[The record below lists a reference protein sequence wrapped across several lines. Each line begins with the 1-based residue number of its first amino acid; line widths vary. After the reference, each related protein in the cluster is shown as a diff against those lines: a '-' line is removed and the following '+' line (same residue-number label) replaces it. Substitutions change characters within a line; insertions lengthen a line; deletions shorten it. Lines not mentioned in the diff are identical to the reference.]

1 MRLPAAA
8 PASSIATVPTRAVVP
23 STRKPASRHAAGSA
37 ATAISPSAML
47 ASPAVSLSAAMW
59 RSSPIRI
66 GAPRAE
72 RRRRPKPAA
81 VLDAAVG
88 AMLDHDRVDQA
99 VVARAPLRIPLGG
112 GGTDLPSHYREHGG
126 FAVSATIDRH
136 VHVMLS
142 TAFARRFRL
151 KHLEWEEVERPEE
164 IRHPILNAAVA
175 HHWDGTPFELASV
188 GDVLP
193 GTGLGSSSAYTVGVL
208 AALAAARGERL
219 SPEQL
224 AERACRLEIEH
235 LSQSVGVR
243 DQYAIAVGG
252 VTTVT
257 LRADAEV
264 TAAERTAAAAAGTDA
279 AVAVAVRR
287 LDVADDTLAELR
299 DRFLLFFAGE
309 RRETSQSM
317 LSPLI
322 ARGGEG
328 AMQRNLDRTAAIAR
342 EVATALEAGDVST
355 VGGLMDEQWALK
367 LERTPAAIT
376 ERIAELHAVATGPGR
391 AGGAVLGGA
400 GGGGFLL
407 VHSDDPEATRAAM
420 DAVGAPELRFAI
432 EQRGCTAGPA

>member
-1 MRLPAAA
+1 
-8 PASSIATVPTRAVVP
+8 
-23 STRKPASRHAAGSA
+23 
-37 ATAISPSAML
+37 
-47 ASPAVSLSAAMW
+47 
-59 RSSPIRI
+59 
-66 GAPRAE
+66 
-72 RRRRPKPAA
+72 
-81 VLDAAVG
+81 
-88 AMLDHDRVDQA
+88 MLDHWRVDQA

-164 IRHPILNAAVA
+164 IRHPIVRAAVE

-188 GDVLP
+188 GDVPP

-208 AALAAARGERL
+208 RALATARGERL
-219 SPEQL
+219 SAEEL
-224 AERACRLEIEH
+224 AARACRLEIEQ
-235 LSQSVGVR
+235 LAQSVGVR

-252 VTTVT
+252 VT
-257 LRADAEV
+257 
-264 TAAERTAAAAAGTDA
+264 
-279 AVAVAVRR
+279 AVELAPESRWDGIAVRR
-287 LDVADDTLAELR
+287 LDVSKAVLEGLR
-299 DRFLLFFAGE
+299 ERFLLFFAGE
-309 RRETSQSM
+309 RREASQSM

-322 ARGGEG
+322 ERGGEEP
-328 AMQRNLDRTAAIAR
+328 MRRNLLRTAEIAR
-342 EVATALEAGDVST
+342 EVAAALEAGDLT
-355 VGGLMDEQWALK
+355 AVGAAMDEQWALK
-367 LERTPAAIT
+367 AERTPDAIT
-376 ERIAELHAVATGPGR
+376 DRIAELREVAVGRGR

-420 DAVGAPELRFAI
+420 EAVGAPELRFAI

>member
-1 MRLPAAA
+1 M
-8 PASSIATVPTRAVVP
+8 V
-23 STRKPASRHAAGSA
+23 
-37 ATAISPSAML
+37 
-47 ASPAVSLSAAMW
+47 
-59 RSSPIRI
+59 
-66 GAPRAE
+66 
-72 RRRRPKPAA
+72 
-81 VLDAAVG
+81 
-88 AMLDHDRVDQA
+88 DHGPVDQA

-142 TAFARRFRL
+142 TAAARRFRL

-164 IRHPILNAAVA
+164 IRHPILHAAVE

-188 GDVLP
+188 GDVPP

-208 AALAAARGERL
+208 AALAAARGEQL
-219 SPEQL
+219 TPEGL
-224 AERACRLEIEH
+224 ATRACRLEIEH

-243 DQYAIAVGG
+243 DQYAIAVGS
-252 VTTVT
+252 VTAVT
-257 LRADAEV
+257 LRPDAEV
-264 TAAERTAAAAAGTDA
+264 TADERAAAADAGTDPS
-279 AVAVAVRR
+279 VAVRR
-287 LDVADDTLAELR
+287 LDVGDATLTGLR
-299 DRFLLFFAGE
+299 DEFLLFFAGE
-309 RRETSQSM
+309 RRKTSQSM

-322 ARGGEG
+322 ERGGEG
-328 AMQRNLDRTAAIAR
+328 AMRRNLDRTAAIAR
-342 EVATALEAGDVST
+342 EVAAALEAGDLAT

-407 VHSDDPEATRAAM
+407 VHSPDPEATRAAM
-420 DAVGAPELRFAI
+420 AAADAPELRFAI
-432 EQRGCTAGPA
+432 EQRGCSAGPA

>member
-1 MRLPAAA
+1 
-8 PASSIATVPTRAVVP
+8 
-23 STRKPASRHAAGSA
+23 
-37 ATAISPSAML
+37 
-47 ASPAVSLSAAMW
+47 
-59 RSSPIRI
+59 
-66 GAPRAE
+66 
-72 RRRRPKPAA
+72 
-81 VLDAAVG
+81 
-88 AMLDHDRVDQA
+88 MLDHGRVDQA

-142 TAFARRFRL
+142 TALARRFRL

-164 IRHPILNAAVA
+164 IRHPILHAAVE

-188 GDVLP
+188 GDVPP
-193 GTGLGSSSAYTVGVL
+193 GTGLGSSSAYTVSVL
-208 AALAAARGERL
+208 RALATARGEELSAEALAA
-219 SPEQL
+219 
-224 AERACRLEIEH
+224 RACRLEIEH

-252 VTTVT
+252 VTAVE
-257 LRADAEV
+257 L
-264 TAAERTAAAAAGTDA
+264 AAGGGDNI
-279 AVAVAVRR
+279 AVRR
-287 LDVADDTLAELR
+287 LDVSESTLAQLR

-309 RRETSQSM
+309 RTQASHSM

-322 ARGGEG
+322 DRGGE
-328 AMQRNLDRTAAIAR
+328 ASMRRNLERTAEIAR
-342 EVATALEAGDVST
+342 QVAAALEAGDVAT

-367 LERTPAAIT
+367 VERTPDAIT
-376 ERIAELHAVATGPGR
+376 DRIAELHGVAVGPGQ

-407 VHSDDPEATRAAM
+407 VYSEDSEATRAAM
-420 DAVGAPELRFAI
+420 DTAGAPELRFAV

>member
-1 MRLPAAA
+1 MP
-8 PASSIATVPTRAVVP
+8 
-23 STRKPASRHAAGSA
+23 
-37 ATAISPSAML
+37 
-47 ASPAVSLSAAMW
+47 
-59 RSSPIRI
+59 
-66 GAPRAE
+66 
-72 RRRRPKPAA
+72 
-81 VLDAAVG
+81 
-88 AMLDHDRVDQA
+88 DHCRVDQA

-142 TAFARRFRL
+142 TAAARRFRL

-164 IRHPILNAAVA
+164 IRHPILHAAVE
-175 HHWDGTPFELASV
+175 HHWDRTPFELASV
-188 GDVLP
+188 GDVPP

-219 SPEQL
+219 PPEQL
-224 AERACRLEIEH
+224 AARACRLEIEH

-243 DQYAIAVGG
+243 DQYAIALGG
-252 VTTVT
+252 VTAVT
-257 LRADAEV
+257 LRSDAEV
-264 TAAERTAAAAAGTDA
+264 AGSPPTATGTDPH
-279 AVAVAVRR
+279 VAVRR
-287 LDVADDTLAELR
+287 LDVCDAALAGLR
-299 DRFLLFFAGE
+299 DDFLLFFAGE

-322 ARGGEG
+322 ERGGEG
-328 AMQRNLDRTAAIAR
+328 AMRRNLDRTAAIAHD
-342 EVATALEAGDVST
+342 VAAALETGDLAT

-391 AGGAVLGGA
+391 ATGAVLGGA

-407 VHSDDPEATRAAM
+407 VHSDDAEATRAAM
-420 DAVGAPELRFAI
+420 EAAEAPELRFAI
-432 EQRGCTAGPA
+432 ELRGCGAGPA

>member
-1 MRLPAAA
+1 
-8 PASSIATVPTRAVVP
+8 
-23 STRKPASRHAAGSA
+23 
-37 ATAISPSAML
+37 
-47 ASPAVSLSAAMW
+47 
-59 RSSPIRI
+59 
-66 GAPRAE
+66 
-72 RRRRPKPAA
+72 
-81 VLDAAVG
+81 
-88 AMLDHDRVDQA
+88 MLDHWRVDQA

-151 KHLEWEEVERPEE
+151 KHLEWEEVERPEQ
-164 IRHPILNAAVA
+164 IRHPILRAAVE

-188 GDVLP
+188 GDVPP

-208 AALAAARGERL
+208 RALATARGEEL
-219 SPEQL
+219 GAEEL
-224 AERACRLEIEH
+224 AARACRLEIEH

-252 VTTVT
+252 VT
-257 LRADAEV
+257 
-264 TAAERTAAAAAGTDA
+264 
-279 AVAVAVRR
+279 AVELGDDIAVRR
-287 LDVADDTLAELR
+287 LDVSDETLAGLR

-309 RRETSQSM
+309 RQAASQSM

-322 ARGGEG
+322 ERGGE
-328 AMQRNLDRTAAIAR
+328 ASMRRNLGRTAAIAR
-342 EVATALEAGDVST
+342 AVAAALEAGDLTT

-367 LERTPAAIT
+367 LERTPDAIT
-376 ERIAELHAVATGPGR
+376 DRIAELHATAVDRGR

-407 VHSDDPEATRAAM
+407 VYSEDPEATRAAM
-420 DAVGAPELRFAI
+420 EAAGAPELRFAV

>member
-1 MRLPAAA
+1 
-8 PASSIATVPTRAVVP
+8 
-23 STRKPASRHAAGSA
+23 
-37 ATAISPSAML
+37 
-47 ASPAVSLSAAMW
+47 
-59 RSSPIRI
+59 
-66 GAPRAE
+66 
-72 RRRRPKPAA
+72 
-81 VLDAAVG
+81 
-88 AMLDHDRVDQA
+88 MLDHGRVDQA
-99 VVARAPLRIPLGG
+99 VIARAPLRIPLGG

-164 IRHPILNAAVA
+164 IRHPILHAAVE

-208 AALAAARGERL
+208 AALAAARGEEL
-219 SPEQL
+219 APEQL
-224 AERACRLEIEH
+224 AARACRLEIEH

-252 VTTVT
+252 VTAVT
-257 LRADAEV
+257 LRPDREAAGAEAATGGTDPRV
-264 TAAERTAAAAAGTDA
+264 TA
-279 AVAVAVRR
+279 RR
-287 LDVADDTLAELR
+287 LDISDATLAGLR
-299 DRFLLFFAGE
+299 DEFLLFFAGE

-322 ARGGEG
+322 ERGVDD
-328 AMQRNLDRTAAIAR
+328 AMRRNLERTAAIAHD
-342 EVATALEAGDVST
+342 VASALEAGDLAT

-376 ERIAELHAVATGPGR
+376 ARIAELHAIATGPGR
-391 AGGAVLGGA
+391 AAGAVLGGA

-407 VHSDDPEATRAAM
+407 VHSHDPEATRAAM
-420 DAVGAPELRFAI
+420 AAAGAPELRFAI
-432 EQRGCTAGPA
+432 EQRGCSAGPA

>member
-1 MRLPAAA
+1 
-8 PASSIATVPTRAVVP
+8 
-23 STRKPASRHAAGSA
+23 
-37 ATAISPSAML
+37 
-47 ASPAVSLSAAMW
+47 
-59 RSSPIRI
+59 
-66 GAPRAE
+66 
-72 RRRRPKPAA
+72 
-81 VLDAAVG
+81 
-88 AMLDHDRVDQA
+88 MLDHGWVDQA

-164 IRHPILNAAVA
+164 IRHPILHAAVA

-219 SPEQL
+219 TPDRL
-224 AERACRLEIEH
+224 AARACQLEIEH

-252 VTTVT
+252 VTAVT
-257 LRADAEV
+257 LHADGEVDVPGGASADA
-264 TAAERTAAAAAGTDA
+264 DA
-279 AVAVAVRR
+279 ASTDPHVSVRR
-287 LDVADDTLAELR
+287 LEVSDATLAGLR
-299 DRFLLFFAGE
+299 DEFLLFFAGE
-309 RRETSQSM
+309 RHQTSQSM

-322 ARGGEG
+322 EQGGDA
-328 AMQRNLDRTAAIAR
+328 AMRHNLERTAAIAR
-342 EVATALEAGDVST
+342 GVAAALEAGDLAA

-376 ERIAELHAVATGPGR
+376 ERIAELHALATGPGG
-391 AGGAVLGGA
+391 ADGAVLGGA

-407 VHSDDPEATRAAM
+407 VHSRDPEATRAAM
-420 DAVGAPELRFAI
+420 SAAGAPELRFAV
-432 EQRGCTAGPA
+432 EQRGCSAGPA

>member
-1 MRLPAAA
+1 
-8 PASSIATVPTRAVVP
+8 
-23 STRKPASRHAAGSA
+23 
-37 ATAISPSAML
+37 
-47 ASPAVSLSAAMW
+47 
-59 RSSPIRI
+59 
-66 GAPRAE
+66 
-72 RRRRPKPAA
+72 
-81 VLDAAVG
+81 
-88 AMLDHDRVDQA
+88 MLDHGRVDQA

-142 TAFARRFRL
+142 TALARRFRL

-164 IRHPILNAAVA
+164 IRHPILHAAVE

-188 GDVLP
+188 GDVPP

-208 AALAAARGERL
+208 RALATARGEELSPEALAA
-219 SPEQL
+219 
-224 AERACRLEIEH
+224 RACRLEIEH

-252 VTTVT
+252 VTAVE
-257 LRADAEV
+257 L
-264 TAAERTAAAAAGTDA
+264 AAGRGDDI
-279 AVAVAVRR
+279 AVRR
-287 LDVADDTLAELR
+287 LDVSESTLAELR

-309 RRETSQSM
+309 RRQASQSM

-322 ARGGEG
+322 EQGGEES
-328 AMQRNLDRTAAIAR
+328 MRRNLDRTAAIAR
-342 EVATALEAGDVST
+342 EVAAALEAGDVAT
-355 VGGLMDEQWALK
+355 VGGLMNEQWALK
-367 LERTPAAIT
+367 VERTPDAIT
-376 ERIAELHAVATGPGR
+376 ERIAELHGVAVGAGR

-407 VHSDDPEATRAAM
+407 VYSEDPEATRAAM
-420 DAVGAPELRFAI
+420 EAAAAPELRFAV

>member
-1 MRLPAAA
+1 
-8 PASSIATVPTRAVVP
+8 
-23 STRKPASRHAAGSA
+23 
-37 ATAISPSAML
+37 
-47 ASPAVSLSAAMW
+47 
-59 RSSPIRI
+59 
-66 GAPRAE
+66 
-72 RRRRPKPAA
+72 
-81 VLDAAVG
+81 
-88 AMLDHDRVDQA
+88 MLDHWRVDQA
-99 VVARAPLRIPLGG
+99 VLARAPLRIPLGG

-151 KHLEWEEVERPEE
+151 KHLEWEEVERPQE

-175 HHWDGTPFELASV
+175 HHWDATPFELASV

-208 AALAAARGERL
+208 CALAAARGEDL
-219 SPEQL
+219 TPEQL
-224 AERACRLEIEH
+224 AERACTLEIEH
-235 LSQSVGVR
+235 LDQSVGVR

-252 VTTVT
+252 VT
-257 LRADAEV
+257 
-264 TAAERTAAAAAGTDA
+264 
-279 AVAVAVRR
+279 AVELTPGGGNDVAVRR
-287 LDVADDTLAELR
+287 LDVSGATLAGLGE
-299 DRFLLFFAGE
+299 RFLLFFAGE

-322 ARGGEG
+322 ERSGEV
-328 AMQRNLDRTAAIAR
+328 AMRRNLVRTAEIAR
-342 EVATALEAGDVST
+342 DVAAALEAGDLAT

-376 ERIAELHAVATGPGR
+376 ERIAELYAVAVGPGG

-407 VHSDDPEATRAAM
+407 VYSEDAEATRAAM
-420 DAVGAPELRFAI
+420 EATSAPELRFAI
-432 EQRGCTAGPA
+432 ELRGCDAGPA

>member
-1 MRLPAAA
+1 M
-8 PASSIATVPTRAVVP
+8 
-23 STRKPASRHAAGSA
+23 
-37 ATAISPSAML
+37 
-47 ASPAVSLSAAMW
+47 
-59 RSSPIRI
+59 
-66 GAPRAE
+66 
-72 RRRRPKPAA
+72 
-81 VLDAAVG
+81 
-88 AMLDHDRVDQA
+88 DQA

-164 IRHPILNAAVA
+164 IRHPILHAAVE

-188 GDVLP
+188 GDVPP

-208 AALAAARGERL
+208 RALATARGEELGAEALAA
-219 SPEQL
+219 
-224 AERACRLEIEH
+224 RACRLEIEQ

-252 VTTVT
+252 VTAVT
-257 LRADAEV
+257 LAPGGGD
-264 TAAERTAAAAAGTDA
+264 DD
-279 AVAVAVRR
+279 VAVRR
-287 LDVADDTLAELR
+287 LDVPENALAGLC
-299 DRFLLFFAGE
+299 DNFLLFFAGE
-309 RRETSQSM
+309 RKRASQSM

-322 ARGGEG
+322 ERGGE
-328 AMQRNLDRTAAIAR
+328 ASMRRNLGRTAEIAR
-342 EVATALEAGDVST
+342 EVATALEAGDVAT

-367 LERTPAAIT
+367 LERTPDAIT
-376 ERIAELHAVATGPGR
+376 ERIAELHGVAIGPGG

-407 VHSDDPEATRAAM
+407 VYSDDPEATRAAM
-420 DAVGAPELRFAI
+420 DFAGAPELRFAV

>member
-1 MRLPAAA
+1 
-8 PASSIATVPTRAVVP
+8 
-23 STRKPASRHAAGSA
+23 
-37 ATAISPSAML
+37 
-47 ASPAVSLSAAMW
+47 
-59 RSSPIRI
+59 
-66 GAPRAE
+66 
-72 RRRRPKPAA
+72 
-81 VLDAAVG
+81 
-88 AMLDHDRVDQA
+88 MLDHARVDQA

-164 IRHPILNAAVA
+164 IRHPILRAAVE

-188 GDVLP
+188 GDVPP

-208 AALAAARGERL
+208 RALATARGEDL
-219 SPEQL
+219 TPEQL

-243 DQYAIAVGG
+243 DQYAIATGG

-257 LRADAEV
+257 LTPDHGDADV
-264 TAAERTAAAAAGTDA
+264 T
-279 AVAVAVRR
+279 VRR
-287 LDVADDTLAELR
+287 LDVSEATLDGLR
-299 DRFLLFFAGE
+299 ERFLLFFAGE
-309 RRETSQSM
+309 RRSASQSM
-317 LSPLI
+317 LSPLV
-322 ARGGEG
+322 AGSRDA
-328 AMQRNLDRTAAIAR
+328 AMTRNLERTAEIAR
-342 EVATALEAGDVST
+342 EVAAALESSDLAA

-367 LERTPAAIT
+367 LDRTPDAIT
-376 ERIAELHAVATGPGR
+376 ERIGELQAAAVGEGR

-407 VHSDDPEATRAAM
+407 VYSEDPEATRAAM
-420 DAVGAPELRFAI
+420 AAAGAPELRFAI